1 MSREEAVESRTVDTG
16 PRRQSG
22 PPRRRDWYTILIQ
35 VCRDDSPVFDRL
47 GLDAGDRRNA
57 LVVVL
62 VMSAI
67 MLVFARGPLLVRT
80 VVATV
85 LGLTSGVTFLL
96 VNRALDRVV
105 G

>member
-1 MSREEAVESRTVDTG
+1 M
-16 PRRQSG
+16 
-22 PPRRRDWYTILIQ
+22 
-35 VCRDDSPVFDRL
+35 FDRL
-47 GLDAGDRRNA
+47 GLDASDRRNA
-57 LVVVL
+57 LVVFL

-96 VNRALDRVV
+96 VNSVLDRAS

>member
-1 MSREEAVESRTVDTG
+1 
-16 PRRQSG
+16 
-22 PPRRRDWYTILIQ
+22 
-35 VCRDDSPVFDRL
+35 VFNRL
-47 GLDAGDRRNA
+47 GLDASDRGKT

-62 VMSAI
+62 AMSAI
-67 MLVFARGPLLVRT
+67 MLVFARGPLLVRI
-80 VVATV
+80 VVASI